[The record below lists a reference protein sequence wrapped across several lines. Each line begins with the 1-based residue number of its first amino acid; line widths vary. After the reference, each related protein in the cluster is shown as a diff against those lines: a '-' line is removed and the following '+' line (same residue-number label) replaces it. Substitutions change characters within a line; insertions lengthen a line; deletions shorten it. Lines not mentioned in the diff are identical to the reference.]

1 MRTMFQAALT
11 AAFAAGLFLAGGC
24 DMGGPV
30 GGPDGWWAFDEGT
43 GQVVKNRGAGGNG
56 GTIKDGLKW
65 VDGKVGKAL
74 EFNGKGYVLIETAS
88 YLDAP
93 QYTFTAWV
101 KLKNTS
107 DYQYI
112 VWRGGTEFPE
122 AKEIRNIDLWV
133 TMGGML
139 SGILDYADAKQAR
152 FRLEGAKNIADG
164 KWHLVA
170 MVKDAGSVTFYVD
183 GKKDASE
190 PVAGKLAAN
199 NLPLWIGARPGDV
212 AATGIIDEV
221 KFFKRALTAVE
232 VAALK

>member
-1 MRTMFQAALT
+1 MRTTFHAVLAV
-11 AAFAAGLFLAGGC
+11 AFTAGLFLAGGC
-24 DMGGPV
+24 DVGGAAGGPC
-30 GGPDGWWAFDEGT
+30 GWWSFDEGS
-43 GQVVKNRGAGGNG
+43 GQTVKNAGSCKNG

-74 EFNGKGYVLIETAS
+74 EFNGKGYVLIDTAPC
-88 YLDAP
+88 LDAP
-93 QYTFTAWV
+93 EYTFAAWV

-122 AKEIRNIDLWV
+122 AKEIRNIDVWV
-133 TMGGML
+133 TMGGAL
-139 SGILDYADAKQAR
+139 SGILDYADAGQAR
-152 FRLEGAKNIADG
+152 LRLEGTKNIADG

-170 MVKDAGSVTFYVD
+170 VVKCPKAVTFYVD

-221 KFFKRALTAVE
+221 KFFNRALTPEE